1 MSTPPLTPPLH
12 TGGARHPH
20 LTAVALYW
28 AACSPRLALLGACK
42 RTLMFA
48 EVCRTLM
55 IVLGLPGLTQEVL
68 VLLLVIQLL

>member
-12 TGGARHPH
+12 TGGARHPQ

-28 AACSPRLALLGACK
+28 AACSSCLALLGACK

-48 EVCRTLM
+48 EVCRTLV
-55 IVLGLPGLTQEVL
+55 IVLGLPGLTQVL
-68 VLLLVIQLL
+68 VLLLIIQLL